1 MRITICAVARARSD
15 PTAKICQTYQ
25 KRLPWDVTIREVEA
39 QKNLRGDKRLGAE
52 AQLLRDAIPNRAT
65 VIALDREG
73 KTLSSKAFAKRLGG
87 WRDENIGDIAFLIGG
102 ADGLR
107 RDLVQTAQLVLSF
120 GDMTWPHLLARAMLV
135 EQLYRAHTILTGHP
149 YHRA

>member
-1 MRITICAVARARSD
+1 MRITISAVARIRSD
-15 PTAKICQTYQ
+15 PTLEICQIYQ

-39 QKNLRGDKRLGAE
+39 RKNLKGDKRLAAE
-52 AQLLRDAIPNRAT
+52 AQLLRVAIPNHAA

-73 KTLSSKAFAKRLGG
+73 KTLSSKAFAKRLGC
-87 WRDENIGDIAFLIGG
+87 WWNEDIGDIAFLIGG

-120 GDMTWPHLLARAMLV
+120 GDMTWPHLLARAMLM

>member
-1 MRITICAVARARSD
+1 MRITICAVARVRSG
-15 PTAKICQTYQ
+15 PTAEICQTYQ

-39 QKNLRGDKRLGAE
+39 RKNLRGYKRLSAE

-65 VIALDREG
+65 VIALDRG
-73 KTLSSKAFAKRLGG
+73 KTLSSKTFAKHLGE
-87 WRDENIGDIAFLIGG
+87 WRDEDIGDIAFLIGG

-120 GDMTWPHLLARAMLV
+120 GDMTWPHLLARAMLM

>member
-1 MRITICAVARARSD
+1 MRITICAVARTRSG
-15 PTAKICQTYQ
+15 PTAEICQTYQ
-25 KRLPWDVTIREVEA
+25 TRWPWDVTIREVEA
-39 QKNLRGDKRLGAE
+39 RKYLKGDKRLGAE
-52 AQLLRDAIPNRAT
+52 TQLLRDTIPSGAT

-73 KTLSSKAFAKRLGG
+73 KTLSSKAFAKLVGR
-87 WRDENIGDIAFLIGG
+87 WQDEGVGDIAFLIGG

-120 GDMTWPHLLARAMLV
+120 GDMTWPHLLARAMLM

>member
-1 MRITICAVARARSD
+1 MRITICAVARTRRG
-15 PTAKICQTYQ
+15 PTAEICQTYQ
-25 KRLPWDVTIREVEA
+25 KRLPWYVTIREVEA
-39 QKNLRGDKRLGAE
+39 RKNLKGDKRLGAE
-52 AQLLRDAIPNRAT
+52 TQLLRDTIPSGAT

-73 KTLSSKAFAKRLGG
+73 KTLSSKAFAKLVGR
-87 WRDENIGDIAFLIGG
+87 WQDEGVGDIAFLIGG

-120 GDMTWPHLLARAMLV
+120 GDMTWPHLLARAMLM

>member
-1 MRITICAVARARSD
+1 MRITICAVARARSG

-39 QKNLRGDKRLGAE
+39 RKYLKGDKRLGAE
-52 AQLLRDAIPNRAT
+52 AQLLRDAIPDGAT

-87 WRDENIGDIAFLIGG
+87 WRDEGIGDVAFLIGG

-120 GDMTWPHLLARAMLV
+120 GDMTWPHLLARAMLM